1 MILNYEDLTSQLTF
15 KKTMFN
21 NTHAGL
27 HNWLPVSRLGSDR
40 MEV

>member
-1 MILNYEDLTSQLTF
+1 MILNSEDLTSQLTF

-27 HNWLPVSRLGSDR
+27 HYWFPVSRLGRDR
-40 MEV
+40 MEI